1 MRILH
6 VLGKLDRGGVETWL
20 VQLLGQVNRSQYQMD
35 FLVHTIEP
43 GAYDAEVKRL
53 GARIIPCLYTDRP
66 LQYAKAFRRILKS
79 YGPYDCV
86 HSHVHHYSGYVLL
99 LARMQGVP
107 IRIAHSHTGKPESEA
122 GLLRKT
128 YLAAMRRL
136 IDHNATAGVVVSKV
150 AGDSLNPSWIQD
162 QRWRLLPYGIDMA
175 RFDNT
180 CKKTEIRSQLG
191 MRSAGPVVGHVGRFV
206 DVKNHKKFVEV
217 ATELSRRNPDTHFLL
232 VGDGPLR
239 PQVEQDIAAAGLT
252 DRVILTGNRAD
263 VPQLLQSAMDVFLFP
278 SKYEGLPIALM
289 EAQLAGLPCVASDAI
304 TPEAALDDE
313 SVKWMALSSPTAE
326 WADAVDRATLTSRH
340 VLSPEKRECLS
351 IEACCQKV
359 VRLYDQLAAGLL

>member
-1 MRILH
+1 M
-6 VLGKLDRGGVETWL
+6 ETWL
-20 VQLLGQVNRSQYQMD
+20 VQLLGQVDRSQYQMD

-66 LQYAKAFRRILKS
+66 LQYARAFRRILKI

-99 LARMQGVP
+99 LARLQKVP
-107 IRIAHSHTGKPESEA
+107 IRIAHSHTGKPESQA

-128 YLAAMRRL
+128 YLSAMRSL

-150 AGDSLNPSWIQD
+150 AGDSLNPSWLQD
-162 QRWRLLPYGIDMA
+162 QRWRLLPYGIDMS
-175 RFDNT
+175 RFDNAD
-180 CKKTEIRSQLG
+180 KKVELRSQLG
-191 MRSAGPVVGHVGRFV
+191 IKSAGPVVGHVGRFV

-217 ATELSRRNPDTHFLL
+217 AAELSHRNPGTHFLL

-239 PQVEQDIAAAGLT
+239 SQVEQHIAAAGLT
-252 DRVILTGNRAD
+252 NRFTLTGNRAD
-263 VPQLLQSAMDVFLFP
+263 VPQLLQSAMDVFVFP

-304 TPEAALDDE
+304 TPEAALDE
-313 SVKWMALSSPTAE
+313 ETVKWMALSSPAAD
-326 WADAVDRATLTSRH
+326 WANAVDKATQASRH
-340 VLSPEKRECLS
+340 ALSREKREGLS
-351 IEACCQKV
+351 IEACCRKV
-359 VRLYDQLAAGLL
+359 VGLYDQLAAGLS